1 MITIIIP
8 VYNGANVIHRAID
21 NVIKQTYRDWELIV
35 VNDGSNDAT
44 EEKLSEYA
52 VCDKIRIITKN
63 NGGVSSARN
72 MGINAAQG
80 EYITFMDADDIIE
93 ETYLE
98 QLCKGIGFD
107 FIITGFCYNEA
118 PQVPSIRINQVKTKE
133 KIAEN
138 ISEYLQTDNF
148 CFPWARMF
156 RLSII
161 KKNNIRFDEKLRFGE
176 DHVFNWT
183 YLCYINSILIDNST
197 LYHKMSEDNSG
208 VGYSNLT
215 FDEIDYLDSSL
226 FNLKCQMEH
235 YYNTIITPA
244 LTNLFHIP
252 FMKDCITYKKL
263 SFYVDYYKKY
273 HPEATEKEAYD
284 HIAKYLFH
292 PAICKIK
299 KGTLTLKE
307 LNDFIDTPQKLF
319 FNTKIKSKIII
330 PLLKMHLYKVV
341 KLIISKI

>member
-1 MITIIIP
+1 MISVVIP
-8 VYNGANVIHRAID
+8 VYNGENVIRRSMD
-21 NVIKQTYRDWELIV
+21 NVIKQTFGDWELIV
-35 VNDGSNDAT
+35 VNDGSTDT
-44 EEKLSEYA
+44 TSEILSEY
-52 VCDKIRIITKN
+52 CDRARIRIITKP

-72 MGINAAQG
+72 AGINVAKG
-80 EYITFMDADDIIE
+80 EYITFIDADDIIE

-98 QLCKGIGFD
+98 QLSKGIEYD
-107 FIITGFCYNEA
+107 FTVTGFCYNET
-118 PQVPSIRINQVKTKE
+118 PQIPGIRVSQAKNRDIVS
-133 KIAEN
+133 EN

-226 FNLKCQMEH
+226 FNLKCQMEQ

-252 FMKDCITYKKL
+252 FMKDYITYKKS

-273 HPEATEKEAYD
+273 HPEATEIEAYD

-292 PAICKIK
+292 PAIHKIK

-307 LNDFIDTPQKLF
+307 LNDFIDTPQKIF
-319 FNTKIKSKIII
+319 FYTKIKSKIII

-341 KLIISKI
+341 KLIISKM